1 MNSDV
6 KPGISDF
13 TLEYGNCISI
23 EQRFSATKPS
33 IMSFKEFSRI
43 MNDSLTAA
51 SYNGEIM
58 NVFEKF
64 LLISALS

>member
-6 KPGISDF
+6 KPDNGDF
-13 TLEYGNCISI
+13 KLEYGNCISI
-23 EQRFSATKPS
+23 EQRLSSTKPS

-43 MNDSLTAA
+43 MNDSLTAT

-58 NVFEKF
+58 NFFEKF
-64 LLISALS
+64 FFRI